1 MISMLTGI
9 VMGRDD
15 NALILDVSGVG
26 FAVNVP
32 ERLVGEIRIGHELKL
47 YTHMVV
53 REGDISLY
61 GFAIREELS
70 IFRLLIGVSGIGPR
84 TALAAIS
91 AYAPE
96 TLRTV
101 IASGDAIALARVP
114 GIGKKTAQRL
124 VLDLGDKLG
133 GVGLDMASSLSGIGN
148 AEVIS
153 ALTTLGYSLAEAR
166 AADEAV
172 PTEVTDLDE
181 RILQALRYMGQGL

>member
-9 VMGRDD
+9 VMGTDD
-15 NALILDVSGVG
+15 DVLVLDVSGVG
-26 FAVNVP
+26 FAVHVP
-32 ERLVGEIRIGHELKL
+32 ERLIGETRVGYELKL
-47 YTHMVV
+47 YTHMAV

-61 GFAIREELS
+61 GFSSHEELL
-70 IFRLLIGVSGIGPR
+70 IFRLLIGVTGIGPR

-96 TLRTV
+96 TLRAA
-101 IASGDAIALARVP
+101 IAGGDANALARIP

-133 GVGLDMASSLSGIGN
+133 GVGFDMPSGMEGIGN
-148 AEVIS
+148 AEVIA

-166 AADEAV
+166 AADESVAV
-172 PTEVTDLDE
+172 EVTDLDE

>member
-9 VMGRDD
+9 VMGSDE

-32 ERLVGEIRIGHELKL
+32 ERLVGETRMGHELKL

-133 GVGLDMASSLSGIGN
+133 GVGLDMVSSLSGIGN